1 MQTNTWNAL
10 AVPHVCGIPGP
21 LVQLLSHINP
31 KFVVTGTF
39 PACRALYS
47 FFHLPIGAPGYFR
60 AGAIVVFY
68 GVESAVS
75 GRCAITYDRG
85 TR

>member
-1 MQTNTWNAL
+1 MFVAS
-10 AVPHVCGIPGP
+10 PGRSSNC
-21 LVQLLSHINP
+21 LVDINP

-47 FFHLPIGAPGYFR
+47 FFHLPIGAPPYFR

-68 GVESAVS
+68 GVEKCSRA
-75 GRCAITYDRG
+75 GACAITYDRG